1 MFVRDEER
9 LWSGDRNG
17 EEVQRNRSSYA
28 SGEAW
33 TSSQLPHMDDG
44 AECRAITAITA
55 LFQQKRGLEL
65 GLLDGLN
72 GGDRAA
78 FVEHGGRTM
87 KVPEDR
93 EDVVI
98 GAH

>member
-1 MFVRDEER
+1 
-9 LWSGDRNG
+9 LWNGDRNE
-17 EEVQRNRSSYA
+17 EEVQRNRSSHA
-28 SGEAW
+28 SSEAW
-33 TSSQLPHMDDG
+33 TSSQLPHMDHD

-55 LFQQKRGLEL
+55 LFWQNRGLEL
-65 GLLDGLN
+65 GLLDGLD

-87 KVPEDR
+87 RVPEYR

-98 GAH
+98 GATTY